1 MDFIERSFGFAP
13 DNGDGSVEWLLV
25 LVPLTA
31 IAAIAI
37 RRRLAASR
45 RDNRR

>member
-1 MDFIERSFGFAP
+1 MDFIERIFGFAP
-13 DNGDGSVEWLLV
+13 DNGDGSFEWLLF